1 MVWACIAYSFKGP
14 LVFMPKNRRSGE
26 DYVELIL
33 AGPLWDTYTHLYEER
48 GAVRVMEDGAPIHRS
63 KVAKTFCD
71 SHAMDVL
78 PHPAQSPD
86 MNPIEN
92 VWKLLKEKVNQ
103 RPTVPENVEK
113 MQEAL
118 LEE

>member
-1 MVWACIAYSFKGP
+1 
-14 LVFMPKNRRSGE
+14 
-26 DYVELIL
+26 
-33 AGPLWDTYTHLYEER
+33 
-48 GAVRVMEDGAPIHRS
+48 MEDGAPIHRL
-63 KVAKTFCD
+63 KVGKTFRD

-92 VWKLLKEKVNQ
+92 IWKLLKEKVNQ
-103 RPTVPENVEK
+103 WPTVPANVEK

-118 LEE
+118 LEEWANIDVEYINRLIETMPEHVGALRKAKVGPTKF